1 MDKLAL
7 WKAAPETAV
16 MPVAV
21 VVSRDQSQTLSPL
34 ILSAALQAN
43 AAVLPVFVGVDLGVQ
58 GYAVVKIN
66 KILPRPSPAEA
77 AAKQDRGQYAQWW
90 TGAENQAYYAMLKE
104 RFKTEIMAS
113 RPARL
118 PTDLS
123 VGAEK

>member
-1 MDKLAL
+1 
-7 WKAAPETAV
+7 
-16 MPVAV
+16 
-21 VVSRDQSQTLSPL
+21 VSRDQSQSLSPL
-34 ILSAALQAN
+34 ILGAALQAN
-43 AAVLPVFVGVDLGVQ
+43 AAALPVFVGVDLGAQ

-66 KILPRPSPAEA
+66 KILQRPSPAEA

-113 RPARL
+113 RPARS